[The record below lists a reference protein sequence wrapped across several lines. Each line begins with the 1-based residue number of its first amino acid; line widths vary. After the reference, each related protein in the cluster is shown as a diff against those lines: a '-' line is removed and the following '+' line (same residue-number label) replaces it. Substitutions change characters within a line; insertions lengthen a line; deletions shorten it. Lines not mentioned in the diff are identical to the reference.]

1 MEPSES
7 VAGPEANLLS
17 NGKHAEAVNIEAV
30 QDPPWE
36 PCSVFSPFSESGND
50 ATESVETNNDYRATN
65 ARSGR
70 KDRFGFETDSR
81 KKTVTASERRKASM
95 RRQGTT
101 LNAWQARGDLDGFRG
116 DDSELMDSPPV
127 RSRSSR
133 AANTETQ
140 LDESKSRIRAFVE
153 AALFFCVSL
162 ATVAKMR
169 AKGDESVRTKIFE
182 VGLLVTLGF
191 LCFFVH
197 LNATCTIWATRV
209 KFLRKTDISDALYA
223 MLLMP
228 LLMTVYLVDSVPHH
242 PPLPLASPIID
253 MKVDTRWRSSLLPLN
268 GVPRSA
274 NDSIKAR
281 RAMLDS
287 HIIFGLVIGIHI
299 LATTWYRRQNK
310 RRGYHLQVENMPG
323 LTVLAYYVAFAF
335 GVTTFIALIKA
346 LLYQAGYADW
356 FLSDLTILQTA
367 MDALLFQSSLYVW
380 TRIARQNFTLGELSM
395 ACMFNTLFAKEAILL
410 TVYKIAPQADK
421 VISYRTPSALL
432 VYQLALM
439 VGMLMVGLILS
450 PILSLSRVLAQRP
463 THRLRWPGKRNLH
476 RRLLAISFFVLFVL
490 LVFGVIGPWVWW
502 MLGKRNPYLYI
513 AKFTLEGP
521 YWWFRLAL
529 LAYWG
534 LLCNIA
540 LLSLQL
546 MVNRVWQYAT
556 VGDQVRMQMVNR
568 RGMPS
573 DLRSNTQSAIPS
585 ASQRA
590 ANTAA
595 SRFAAASAE
604 GEETSLGPA
613 IAVNVN
619 GRRKFFHMLAVLLFI
634 PGIAW
639 DVRTFSLTQP
649 AFMHVAFSAAFA
661 LFIFGEY
668 LRYCAVYPVGA
679 KLHFFLSQFLDS
691 KDSGLVILSHL
702 YLLSGCAAG
711 VWIESRSAVLQ
722 QLGLLVLGIG
732 DSCASLV
739 GWRYGRF
746 HWPQSSK
753 TVEGTAAF
761 LVSVMASV
769 CVLRILRMV
778 ESFSMTNLFFISS
791 LLAIVEGVSEQNDNL
806 VLPLTGLL
814 LGSLIPVS

>member
-1 MEPSES
+1 MEPSER
-7 VAGPEANLLS
+7 VAGPEASLLS
-17 NGKHAEAVNIEAV
+17 GESSTGAQVTGLAQE
-30 QDPPWE
+30 PTLE

-50 ATESVETNNDYRATN
+50 AAESVETNSDCQATN
-65 ARSGR
+65 TRIGR
-70 KDRFGFETDSR
+70 RDRFGIDADLRR
-81 KKTVTASERRKASM
+81 KNFPASERRKASI
-95 RRQGTT
+95 RRQGTAS
-101 LNAWQARGDLDGFRG
+101 NAWQARAEQDGFRR
-116 DDSELMDSPPV
+116 DDSEPMDSPPA
-127 RSRSSR
+127 RSRYSR
-133 AANTETQ
+133 TTISETQ
-140 LDESKSRIRAFVE
+140 SAESKSRIRAFVE

-169 AKGDESVRTKIFE
+169 AEGDRSVRGKLFE

-191 LCFFVH
+191 LCFFMH

-228 LLMTVYLVDSVPHH
+228 LLMTVYLVDSVPHD
-242 PPLPLASPIID
+242 PPRPLAPPTID
-253 MKVDTRWRSSLLPLN
+253 MKVGTRWRASMLPLD

-274 NDSIKAR
+274 NDLIDAR

-287 HIIFGLVIGIHI
+287 HVIFGLVIGIHI

-323 LTVLAYYVAFAF
+323 LTVFAYYIAFAV

-346 LLYQAGYADW
+346 LLYQAGHADW
-356 FLSDLTILQTA
+356 FLSDLTIMQTA
-367 MDALLFQSSLYVW
+367 IDGLLFQSSLYVW
-380 TRIARQNFTLGELSM
+380 TRVARQNFTLGELSM
-395 ACMFNTLFAKEAILL
+395 ACMFNTLLAKEAILL
-410 TVYKIAPQADK
+410 TFYKIAPQVGK
-421 VISYRTPSALL
+421 VISYRSPTTLL
-432 VYQLALM
+432 VYQLALT

-450 PILSLSRVLAQRP
+450 PVLSLSRVLAQRP

-476 RRLLAISFFVLFVL
+476 RRLLAISFFVLFAL

-521 YWWFRLAL
+521 YWWSRLAL

-534 LLCNIA
+534 VLCNIA

-556 VGDQVRMQMVNR
+556 VGDQVRMQTVNR
-568 RGMPS
+568 RGMLS

-595 SRFAAASAE
+595 SRFAAPSAE

-619 GRRKFFHMLAVLLFI
+619 GRRKFFHMLAVLLFM

-639 DVRTFSLTQP
+639 DP
-649 AFMHVAFSAAFA
+649 AFMHIAFSAAFA

-668 LRYCAVYPVGA
+668 LRYCAIYPVGA

-711 VWIESRSAVLQ
+711 VWIESRSAVLHQ
-722 QLGLLVLGIG
+722 MGLLVLGIG

-739 GWRYGRF
+739 GRRYGRF

-753 TVEGTAAF
+753 TVEGTVAF

-769 CVLRILRMV
+769 CVLRILHMV
-778 ESFSMTNLFFISS
+778 ESFSVMNLFFISS
-791 LLAIVEGVSEQNDNL
+791 LLAIVEGISEQNDNL